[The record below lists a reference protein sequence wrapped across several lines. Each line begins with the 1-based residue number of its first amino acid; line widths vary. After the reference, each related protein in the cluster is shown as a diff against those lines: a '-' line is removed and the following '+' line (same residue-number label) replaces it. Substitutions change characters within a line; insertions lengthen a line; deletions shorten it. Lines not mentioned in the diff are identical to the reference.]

1 MHRATIYFSVTALAI
16 LCAALTGHAET
27 PNTTAVPA
35 KARVV
40 LPGSSN
46 VVVLTPAQE
55 AKAPIPAAPAPVD
68 LPATVI
74 AWDATDK
81 GTNVDFG
88 EPQARYSFA
97 LTNVSQGEVTLLAVT
112 TSCGCT
118 TAQLPPMPWKIAS
131 GSNGV
136 INVNMNLAGKSGTV
150 IKTITVS
157 TDKGMKQLLVRTRI
171 LPMPTSTAMTPG
183 TRENNQMLSRSDR
196 QAVFKG
202 DCASCHV
209 EPTRNKFGADLF
221 KAACAICHEAE
232 HRATMVPDLHVARQ
246 ERTEEFWKNWVTN
259 GRQGS
264 LMPAFSVASG
274 GILSE
279 DQIKSLVDYLVKT
292 MPAKPVAT
300 APL

>member
-1 MHRATIYFSVTALAI
+1 MHRATICFSVMALVI
-16 LCAALTGHAET
+16 HCAALTGHAQP
-27 PNTTAVPA
+27 PNAIAAPA
-35 KARVV
+35 QPLVV
-40 LPGSSN
+40 LPGASN
-46 VVVLTPAQE
+46 IVVVNPAQE
-55 AKAPIPAAPAPVD
+55 AKAPIPAAPAPID
-68 LPATVI
+68 LPASVI
-74 AWDATDK
+74 SWDATDK
-81 GTNVDFG
+81 GTNVNFG

-97 LTNVSQGEVTLLAVT
+97 LTNVSQGDVTIMAVT

-118 TAQLPPMPWKIAS
+118 TAQLPPMPWKIAP
-131 GSNGV
+131 GNNGV
-136 INVNMNLAGKSGTV
+136 INVNMNLAGKNGTV

-183 TRENNQMLSRSDR
+183 TRENNQLLSRSDR

-209 EPTRNKFGADLF
+209 EPTRNKFGEDLF

-232 HRATMVPDLHVARQ
+232 HRASMVPDLHVARQ
-246 ERTEEFWKNWVTN
+246 ERTEDFWKNWVTN

-264 LMPAFSVASG
+264 LMPAFSLASG

-279 DQIKSLVDYLVKT
+279 EQVKSLVDYLVKT
-292 MPAKPVAT
+292 MPAKPGST
-300 APL
+300 TPL